1 MFNRKSTASLCIGQ
15 TNTVNPDGLK
25 ILIPNGMANKLSR
38 AELLRKNRNKEGRP
52 KLSFAQK
59 KDYKVTVK
67 FSGDEYY
74 TLREKVRMAGTTMSE
89 FIRTAVQK
97 SEVKE
102 RLNASHL
109 NLILQLTGMANN
121 LNQIARKANAAGYLS
136 AQRDSETLA
145 RSIDNLIKSIENDG

>member
-1 MFNRKSTASLCIGQ
+1 
-15 TNTVNPDGLK
+15 
-25 ILIPNGMANKLSR
+25 MANKLSR

-52 KLSFAQK
+52 KLSFARK

-74 TLREKVRMAGTTMSE
+74 ALREKVRIAGTTVSA
-89 FIRTAVQK
+89 FVRTALQK

-121 LNQIARKANAAGYLS
+121 LNQIARKANAAGYHS
-136 AQRDSETLA
+136 AQKESEALA
-145 RSIDNLIKSIENDG
+145 KSIDNLIKSIENDG